1 MGRIQRIFSSRGST
15 DINTYVGDRGRL
27 FYEESD
33 TPGQAPVLR
42 YSDGVTPGGLP
53 IAGGEGGGGGSVTS
67 VDISGGTTG
76 LTTSGGP
83 IVSNG
88 TITLDGIVN
97 MSAGGTGANNATTA
111 RTNLDAAR
119 RGANSDITSLSGLTT
134 ALSVTQ
140 GGTGASTL
148 SGYLRGNG
156 SSPINGTDTIPFSD
170 ITGLVPVS
178 QGGTGQSSFTA
189 GFLISDGTSLS
200 TTNLIS
206 GNSIDG
212 NIVGNSANVTG
223 IVGINHGGTGA
234 VTPSTARAALEAAR
248 SGSNGD
254 ITSLSGLTTPLSIE
268 QGGTGAL
275 SAAAALTALLPTQTS
290 NANKFL
296 KTDGTTASWSQIP
309 SASRVL
315 TVGIDASSIQDCI
328 NLASDASAT
337 TAYIVQ
343 IPPGRYTENLTLKG
357 GVMIRGM
364 GNPGD
369 TVSVVITGYHTLN
382 GTAANALNNRVT
394 IANILFVS
402 DNSLNP
408 VFAIS
413 GTTATQFNIQGCYIQ
428 NTTANTS
435 AVSFSVGTNAS
446 VYLDN
451 CIVQMAASSGGT
463 QFNMSGGSLYLRTVR
478 SNGGSKIINMTS
490 AAYAEIAYCVLSCA
504 GTTEAITVYGN
515 GALGAY
521 PLSGLISAGWS
532 SFQNTASNGNGINLS
547 ASGAT
552 VWAFSC
558 TFDVLSGTSNYV
570 VTGVAGSG
578 FAQLNNNYGNI
589 AGLLTRNVKIKNTV
603 SLLTYTGSLTS
614 SA

>member
-1 MGRIQRIFSSRGST
+1 
-15 DINTYVGDRGRL
+15 
-27 FYEESD
+27 
-33 TPGQAPVLR
+33 
-42 YSDGVTPGGLP
+42 
-53 IAGGEGGGGGSVTS
+53 
-67 VDISGGTTG
+67 
-76 LTTSGGP
+76 
-83 IVSNG
+83 
-88 TITLDGIVN
+88 
-97 MSAGGTGANNATTA
+97 
-111 RTNLDAAR
+111 
-119 RGANSDITSLSGLTT
+119 
-134 ALSVTQ
+134 
-140 GGTGASTL
+140 
-148 SGYLRGNG
+148 
-156 SSPINGTDTIPFSD
+156 
-170 ITGLVPVS
+170 
-178 QGGTGQSSFTA
+178 
-189 GFLISDGTSLS
+189 
-200 TTNLIS
+200 
-206 GNSIDG
+206 
-212 NIVGNSANVTG
+212 
-223 IVGINHGGTGA
+223 
-234 VTPSTARAALEAAR
+234 
-248 SGSNGD
+248 
-254 ITSLSGLTTPLSIE
+254 LTTPLSIE

-315 TVGIDASSIQDCI
+315 TVGIDAPSIQDCI

-357 GVMIRGM
+357 GVMVRGM

-382 GTAANALNNRVT
+382 GTAVNALNNRVT

-435 AVSFSVGTNAS
+435 AFSFSVGTNAS

-521 PLSGLISAGWS
+521 PLSGLISADWS

-558 TFDVLSGTSNYV
+558 TFDVLSGASNYV
-570 VTGVAGSG
+570 VTGVAGSE

-589 AGLLTRNVKIKNTV
+589 AGILTRNVKIKNTV